1 MLQARTNTQPAWFP
15 TLAKPSF
22 AEQMRAT
29 LVHFCQGCPHL
40 QEDACTKLSEVLA
53 AHEFGTPTPCPRADH
68 DTQAPRR

>member
-1 MLQARTNTQPAWFP
+1 MLQARTKPQPAWFP

-29 LVHFCQGCPHL
+29 LGRFCQGCPHL
-40 QEDACTKLSEVLA
+40 QEGACTKLREVLD
-53 AHEFGTPTPCPRADH
+53 AHEFGTPTPCLSADH